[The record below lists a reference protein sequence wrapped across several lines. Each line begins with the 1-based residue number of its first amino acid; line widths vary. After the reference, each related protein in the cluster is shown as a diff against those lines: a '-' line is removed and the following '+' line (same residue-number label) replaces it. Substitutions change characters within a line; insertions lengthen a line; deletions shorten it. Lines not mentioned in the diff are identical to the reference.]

1 VTGDTE
7 SFGID
12 LGGTKCLGV
21 VLGAGGEVLREVR
34 VSTPYGFEALLE
46 TMAKTAHELG
56 VRDRLGVGA
65 AGLVTAEGVLRAAP
79 NLPGTFE
86 FDIQRDLS
94 DALGLE
100 VIVDNDATCA
110 ALAEWRFG
118 AGRGCD
124 NMVIVTLGTGI
135 GGGLVAGGALQ
146 RGAHGFT
153 GEYGHMVVDPNG
165 PPCVCGRSG
174 CWERYASGAGLARLA
189 REAVEAGRL
198 GMVRDLVAG
207 DLDAITGDHV
217 RQAASDR
224 DGDALALVDEFCRWV
239 ALGLVNLTNLLDPEV
254 IVIGGGLSRTP
265 ELYLGPIESWF
276 TELLYAPDH
285 RPHPRIESAAFVD
298 RAAAVGAAILAA
310 DPERY
315 R

>member
-1 VTGDTE
+1 MTARTE

-21 VLGAGGEVLREVR
+21 TLDGDGTVLHEVR
-34 VSTPYGFEALLE
+34 RSTPFGFEALLE

-65 AGLVTAEGVLRAAP
+65 AGLVTASGVLRAAP

-94 DALGLE
+94 EALGLE

-110 ALAEWRFG
+110 ALAEWQFG
-118 AGRGCD
+118 VGRGTD

-165 PPCVCGRSG
+165 PPCVCGRRG

-189 REAVEAGRL
+189 REAADAGRL
-198 GMVRDLVAG
+198 DAVRELVGG
-207 DLDAITGDHV
+207 DLEAITGDHV
-217 RQAASDR
+217 REAASAGD
-224 DGDALALVDEFCRWV
+224 DDALALVDEFCRWV
-239 ALGLVNLTNLLDPEV
+239 ALGLVNLTNLLDPEL
-254 IVIGGGLSRTP
+254 IVIGGGLASSP
-265 ELYLGPIESWF
+265 ELYLGGIEAWF
-276 TELLYAPDH
+276 GELLYAPGH
-285 RPHPRIESAAFVD
+285 RPHPRIEAAAFVD
-298 RAAAVGAAILAA
+298 RAAAVGAAVLAA
-310 DPERY
+310 DPDRH